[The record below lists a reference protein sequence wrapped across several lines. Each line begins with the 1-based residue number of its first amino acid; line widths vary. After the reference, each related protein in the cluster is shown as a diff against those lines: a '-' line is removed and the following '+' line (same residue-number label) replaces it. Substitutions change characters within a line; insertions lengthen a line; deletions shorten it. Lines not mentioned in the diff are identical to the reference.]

1 MQTGLFCCCNLL
13 QGSWS
18 IGIFKGPSPL
28 DLLPLERYEPR
39 QDTRVAWP
47 VANPVLTCASVGDS
61 PSNFGGCWQAE
72 AGGLQVPASPGER
85 GPPCVRKLAGG
96 VRGLPACAKP
106 HPNSVVSPS
115 ASLHLPAAVAD
126 PFLLRRDD
134 KLYMFYETKSTEQ
147 QKGQIGVAVS
157 SDGGMSFQHQA
168 VVLDLPWH
176 LSYPFVFEH
185 NGQVR
190 RRSAG

>member
-1 MQTGLFCCCNLL
+1 MASGQPGANLRLCGRLAL
-13 QGSWS
+13 QLWWALDNLAGSALVSAGW
-18 IGIFKGPSPL
+18 GG
-28 DLLPLERYEPR
+28 E
-39 QDTRVAWP
+39 WP
-47 VANPVLTCASVGDS
+47 PCALILASKCPGSAVGTHPTWLS
-61 PSNFGGCWQAE
+61 S
-72 AGGLQVPASPGER
+72 ASPQ
-85 GPPCVRKLAGG
+85 LA
-96 VRGLPACAKP
+96 LP
-106 HPNSVVSPS
+106 
-115 ASLHLPAAVAD
+115 AVAD
-126 PFLLRRDD
+126 PFLLRRGD

-190 RRSAG
+190 QHHTESQGLRPRTCASGTETADGAAWQRSLPGKGSWLPSSRMHSAFDDV